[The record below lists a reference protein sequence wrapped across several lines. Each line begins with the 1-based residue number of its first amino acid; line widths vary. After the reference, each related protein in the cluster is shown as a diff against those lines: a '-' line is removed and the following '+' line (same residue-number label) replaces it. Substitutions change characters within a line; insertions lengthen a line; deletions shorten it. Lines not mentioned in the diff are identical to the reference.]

1 MTKPARILVI
11 DDDPIIR
18 MLASSALRDVGH
30 QVTEADSAEAAIE
43 LLDAL
48 RPQLILLDLLMPGM
62 GGLAFCARLRAR
74 PRGGRVPVLVM
85 TVLDGDDT
93 IRQAFD
99 AGASDFTPKPFKPG
113 ILAQRVRFLLR
124 ARDTVRALEAS
135 RRNLQEAQDI
145 ARLGSW
151 ELNRISG
158 EAICS
163 DELFKVLD
171 RDPDATPRTLES
183 YLNGVHADDLAR
195 VRQAI
200 GEAIA
205 RHERV
210 DLIHRFMTRDGGMRW
225 IQLRV
230 KFEYDAS
237 GHAVR
242 SYGTVQDIT
251 EQHRIDERLDYLTR
265 HDPVTGLAN
274 RRRFIELLQQRIAQH
289 RPGTFNAV
297 LHIDLERYR
306 RVNKGLGHEAG
317 DALLIQLAQRLAHAV
332 ADGGAPSADAEGS
345 AHGALARWSG
355 AEFIVLAG
363 ELSAPLDASRLA
375 QRLLER
381 IRQPFRSGE
390 DEMILDARIGI
401 AIHPAD
407 GATASSLINASVAA
421 TQHAKRRGHGGLQF
435 YCAELDADAYL
446 PLQLEHELRHALAD
460 DADGAGGKLV
470 LHYQPKF
477 DRHGEIRGAEALLR
491 WQHPS
496 LGLLAPDRFVPLAE
510 ESGLIIALGEW
521 VARGVCAQL
530 RAWRDAGLPPLRIA
544 INLAATHFLDE
555 RLLPLLVAET
565 QRCGVAAAQIELE
578 LTESMVLRDTE
589 HVRTTLQAMHAH
601 GFQLALDD
609 FGTGYSSLSTLSF
622 LPLHTIKID
631 RAFIASMLSE
641 PRQATIVR
649 AIIALARGLGLT
661 VVAEGVETAEQAD
674 ALRREGCDLMQ
685 GYHFAPPLEADA
697 FARLLGE

>member
-1 MTKPARILVI
+1 MTNPARILVI

-18 MLASSALRDVGH
+18 MLAGNALRDAGH

-48 RPQLILLDLLMPGM
+48 RPQLILLDLVMPGM
-62 GGLAFCARLRAR
+62 GGLAFCAWLRAR

-85 TVLDGDDT
+85 TALDGDDT

-99 AGASDFTPKPFKPG
+99 AGASDFIPKPFKPG

-124 ARDTVRALEAS
+124 AGDTVRALEAS

-151 ELNRISG
+151 ELNRVSG

-163 DELFKVLD
+163 DGLFKVLD
-171 RDPDATPRTLES
+171 RNPAATPRTLES
-183 YLNGVHADDLAR
+183 YLSGVHADDLDR
-195 VRQAI
+195 VRHTIAQAI
-200 GEAIA
+200 E

-210 DLIHRFMTRDGGMRW
+210 DVIHRFMTRDGAVRW

-230 KFEYDAS
+230 KFEYDAD

-251 EQHRIDERLDYLTR
+251 EQHRIEERLDYLTR

-274 RRRFIELLQQRIAQH
+274 RRRFIELLEQRIAQH
-289 RPGTFNAV
+289 RPGTFGAV

-306 RVNKGLGHEAG
+306 RVNKGLG
-317 DALLIQLAQRLAHAV
+317 
-332 ADGGAPSADAEGS
+332 
-345 AHGALARWSG
+345 
-355 AEFIVLAG
+355 
-363 ELSAPLDASRLA
+363 
-375 QRLLER
+375 
-381 IRQPFRSGE
+381 QPFRSGAN
-390 DEMILDARIGI
+390 EMILDARIGI

-421 TQHAKRRGHGGLQF
+421 THHAKRRGHGGLQF
-435 YCAELDADAYL
+435 YSAELDADAYQR
-446 PLQLEHELRHALAD
+446 LQLEHGLRHALAD
-460 DADGAGGKLV
+460 AADGAGGKLV

-477 DRHGEIRGAEALLR
+477 DRNGETRGAEALLR
-491 WQHPS
+491 WQHPT

-521 VARGVCAQL
+521 VARSVCDQL
-530 RAWRDAGLPPLRIA
+530 RAWRDAGLPVLPIA
-544 INLAATHFLDE
+544 INLAASHFLDDC
-555 RLLPLLVAET
+555 LLPLLIAET
-565 QRCGVAAAQIELE
+565 QRCGISPEQIELE
-578 LTESMVLRDTE
+578 LTESMVIQDTG
-589 HVRTTLQAMHAH
+589 HVRAMLQAMHEH
-601 GFQLALDD
+601 GFQLAIDD
-609 FGTGYSSLSTLSF
+609 FGMGYSSLSTLSF

-631 RAFIASMLSE
+631 RAFIANMLSV
-641 PRQATIVR
+641 PRQASIVR

-661 VVAEGVETAEQAD
+661 VVAEGVETAQQAD

-697 FARLLGE
+697 FARRLGG